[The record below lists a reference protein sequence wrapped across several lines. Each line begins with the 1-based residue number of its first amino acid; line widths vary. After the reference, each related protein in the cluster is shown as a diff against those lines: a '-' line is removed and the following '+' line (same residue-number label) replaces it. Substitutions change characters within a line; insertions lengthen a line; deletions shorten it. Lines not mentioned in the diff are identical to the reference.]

1 MGFTCGILG
10 LPNVGK
16 STLFNALTRAHVAV
30 APYPFTTIEPN
41 VGTALV
47 PDPRLEAIAR
57 LVPHDKI
64 LPTHL
69 EFVDIA
75 GLVQGAS
82 TGAGLGNQFLSHVFA
97 VDCLAHVVRLFG
109 DGNVAHVVGGLDPLR
124 DVGIVTTE
132 LLLKDLELLER
143 WLLGQQK
150 AARGGDKTATAAV
163 EAATRWKEALN
174 QGRTIR
180 AIHLPAEL
188 HPGAFGLTLL
198 SAKPLFYIV
207 NLDEQQLAQPQPP
220 PALAALREHAAA
232 EGSSVVVVPIK
243 LEAELAELEPDEQAT
258 MRRELGATDAAL
270 GRVVQAGYQA
280 LGLLT
285 FFTTESRM
293 VQAWTVRAG
302 STAPQAAGRIHTDFE
317 RGFIRAEVVGY
328 EAFIACG
335 GDAQTKTK
343 GALRVEG
350 KAYVVRDGD
359 LMRFRVST

>member
-16 STLFNALTRAHVAV
+16 STLFNALTRAHAAV

-41 VGTALV
+41 VGTAPV
-47 PDPRLEAIAR
+47 PDPRLDAIAR
-57 LVPHDKI
+57 LVPHDTI
-64 LPTHL
+64 IPTHL

-75 GLVQGAS
+75 GLVPGAS
-82 TGAGLGNQFLSHVFA
+82 AGAGLGNHFLSHVFA

-109 DGNVAHVVGGLDPLR
+109 DDNVAHVAGGLDPLR

-143 WLLGQQK
+143 WLTGQQK

-163 EAATRWKEALN
+163 DAATRWKEALN
-174 QGRTIR
+174 QGRAIR
-180 AIHLPAEL
+180 AIQLPVER

-198 SAKPLFYIV
+198 SAKPLFYVV
-207 NLDEQQLAQPQPP
+207 NLDERQSEQTPSS
-220 PALAALREHAAA
+220 LAALRAQADA
-232 EGSSVVVVPIK
+232 EGSTVVAVPVK
-243 LEAELAELEPDEQAT
+243 LEAELAELEPEERST
-258 MRRELGATDAAL
+258 MRRELGAAEAAL

-280 LGLLT
+280 LGLVT

-328 EAFIACG
+328 AEFIACG
-335 GDAQTKTK
+335 GEAQTKAK
-343 GALRVEG
+343 GSLRVEG
-350 KAYVVRDGD
+350 KDYVVRDGD
-359 LMRFRVST
+359 LMRFRVA